1 MGAGRRAVLGDGDRV
16 APRQCAPHRPSVAHR
31 RAQHDDAR
39 VRAQVVGDAQQSAHD
54 QRDVRAGD
62 ASPVVGLV
70 DDDEAQRRQET
81 RPALVRR
88 KHHVVQEIRV
98 RQDQVGAG
106 TRPLLGLAGRVPVH
120 GRRAH
125 AAQPLID
132 EALAPFRVPV
142 PLCVL
147 GGHVLAEQR
156 HERGQL
162 VRGQGLRGGQ
172 VQGRRAAVDCGNAR
186 RILGLHQVGEDRGP
200 RGQRLARPGPRR
212 EHDVAALAQGVHGL
226 ALVEPRALHTPA
238 RPRVHER
245 RADPLRPIRDSFRAP
260 RERYVADQAVV
271 PGTQALQ
278 DGQQVGGG
286 RRRRRRGRAHV
297 ARRRVI
303 GRLIPGRRGR
313 PRARGE
319 PRVLACARPGL
330 VRAGRGRAVSAHPSP
345 GSPTPASRRQIPS
358 RTPSRRYPSKCP
370 TK

>member
-16 APRQCAPHRPSVAHR
+16 APRERAAHSRRIAHR
-31 RAQHDDAR
+31 RAEHDDAR
-39 VRAQVVGDAQQSAHD
+39 IRAQVVGDAQQTAHD

-62 ASPVVGLV
+62 AAPVVGLV

-88 KHHVVQEIRV
+88 KHDVVQEIRV
-98 RQDQVGAG
+98 RQDQVGAHP
-106 TRPLLGLAGRVPVH
+106 RPLLGLAGRVPVH

-132 EALAPFRVPV
+132 EAGADSRVPV

-147 GGHVLAEQR
+147 GGHVLAQQR

-162 VRGQGLRGGQ
+162 IRGQGLRGGQ
-172 VQGRRAAVDCGNAR
+172 VQGRRAAVDRGNAR
-186 RILGLHQVGEDRGP
+186 RILGLDQVGEDRGP
-200 RGQRLARPGPRR
+200 RGQRLARAGPCR

-226 ALVEPRALHTPA
+226 ALMNPRALHAPA

-260 RERYVADQAVV
+260 RERHVADQAVV

-278 DGQQVGGG
+278 DVQQVGGG

-297 ARRRVI
+297 ARRCVI
-303 GRLIPGRRGR
+303 GCLIPRRRGR

-319 PRVLACARPGL
+319 ARVLACARPGL
-330 VRAGRGRAVSAHPSP
+330 VRVGRGRAVSAHPSP
-345 GSPTPASRRQIPS
+345 GSPTPALRTPTPS